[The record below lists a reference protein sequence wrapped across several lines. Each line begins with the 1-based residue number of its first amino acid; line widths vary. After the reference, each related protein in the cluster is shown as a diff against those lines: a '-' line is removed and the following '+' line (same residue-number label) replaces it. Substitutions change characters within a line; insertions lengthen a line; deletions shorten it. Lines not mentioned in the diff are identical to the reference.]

1 MSGHAKREKPVE
13 VRKRLKKGSCTEPTP
28 RIALHVHEQAMSF
41 TLSVSYITWPVNPAD
56 LNDPSSAVT
65 AAAAAAAAPRD
76 GEEDKVARR
85 RRERQV

>member
-1 MSGHAKREKPVE
+1 MSGHAKREKPGE
-13 VRKRLKKGSCTEPTP
+13 VRKRLKKGSCKEPTP

-65 AAAAAAAAPRD
+65 AAAAAPRD